1 MSFNVSNVGGTMT
14 GGATM
19 ALTSAGVTQT
29 GKVSF
34 TTPTSTRLTP
44 EYVYF
49 RVSGGDAGNAS
60 NPGTAKATV
69 SVAYADRTV
78 AEGCCTTQA
87 GFIVLEA
94 EARWPLTLP
103 EATVVEAY
111 DLFRSLVNSAQFKD
125 AFIKGTLPA

>member
-1 MSFNVSNVGGTMT
+1 MSFDVLNVGGTMT

-49 RVSGGDAGNAS
+49 KVSGGDPGNAG
-60 NPGTAKATV
+60 NPGTAKTTM
-69 SVAYADRTV
+69 SVAFADRSV
-78 AEGCCTTQA
+78 EEGCCTAVA
-87 GFIVLEA
+87 GYIVGEV
-94 EARWPLTLP
+94 EFRWPLALP
-103 EATVVEAY
+103 EATLIEAY
-111 DLFRSLVNSAQFKD
+111 DLFRSLVNSIQFKD
-125 AFIKGTLPA
+125 AMTKGTLPA